1 RGAEIV
7 GPEIGYLAE
16 GTSGIGRLAPPE
28 LIVEAILRALRRR
41 SDLAGQMVIIS
52 AGPTRE
58 AIDPVRYISNRS
70 SGKMGY
76 ALAEAARDRGA
87 RVILISG
94 PVALAQPAGIRILR
108 ATTAQEML
116 DRIQDALEPNATL
129 IMAAAVADY
138 APADPAAHKLKR
150 SGAGTTLSLAPTPDI
165 LRSLRRPTGLR
176 VVAFAAETRDLLT
189 HAGDKLLAKGAEML
203 VANDVSEEGAGFEG
217 DSNHVWLL
225 KPDQPPIEL
234 PRAAKRVIADQVLDE
249 LFSPASARTEID
261 GDTGV

>member
-1 RGAEIV
+1 
-7 GPEIGYLAE
+7 
-16 GTSGIGRLAPPE
+16 
-28 LIVEAILRALRRR
+28 
-41 SDLAGQMVIIS
+41 
-52 AGPTRE
+52 
-58 AIDPVRYISNRS
+58 
-70 SGKMGY
+70 
-76 ALAEAARDRGA
+76 
-87 RVILISG
+87 
-94 PVALAQPAGIRILR
+94 
-108 ATTAQEML
+108 
-116 DRIQDALEPNATL
+116 
-129 IMAAAVADY
+129 
-138 APADPAAHKLKR
+138 
-150 SGAGTTLSLAPTPDI
+150 
-165 LRSLRRPTGLR
+165 